1 MTKRKTLTRILSLAL
16 VLVTLLSTLIISANA
31 ASYSTGDYMINTSS
45 GLNVRTGAGS
55 GYSRVGA
62 ASNGTKFY
70 VSRTSGN
77 WGYTSSI
84 KCTNGTRSGWVC
96 LDYCKKQASAPAPT
110 PSLPIGKYA
119 IASNSG
125 SNIRTGAGT
134 GYSKVGAAAKGVTFN
149 VTKIS
154 GKWGYT
160 PSIKC
165 TNGYKSGW
173 VCLDYCTYKGQTTN
187 NNNNN
192 SAAAIKLNV
201 PLYKQGDSRWGYKYI
216 STKTIAKVGC
226 LITSI
231 AMAYS
236 YNTSTTVYPD
246 AAMRKMS
253 FSGNSLY
260 WSSLKN
266 FGLSYTTYNRSLNN
280 SIMSTIYSKLK
291 AGKPVIIGA
300 QDANGNSQHWVVIT
314 GYTGTSTTS
323 FSANNFIINDPGSQN
338 CTTLSAFLANGSKAD
353 RTKILKICY

>member
-16 VLVTLLSTLIISANA
+16 VLVTLFSTLIISANA

-84 KCTNGTRSGWVC
+84 KCTNGTRSGWVS
-96 LDYCKKQASAPAPT
+96 LDYCNYKN
-110 PSLPIGKYA
+110 PI
-119 IASNSG
+119 
-125 SNIRTGAGT
+125 
-134 GYSKVGAAAKGVTFN
+134 
-149 VTKIS
+149 
-154 GKWGYT
+154 
-160 PSIKC
+160 
-165 TNGYKSGW
+165 
-173 VCLDYCTYKGQTTN
+173 TN
-187 NNNNN
+187 NTN

-216 STKTIAKVGC
+216 STKTIAQVGC

-236 YNTSTTVYPD
+236 YNTRTTVYPD